1 MSGMRRVHPPPAP
14 LGLRP
19 SLPPRQCPASGLRA
33 CPPPFP
39 PPHLFAT
46 SSSRVQAR
54 CHSGATLPAPLTVC
68 SLFLC
73 PLGTKPRRTGTAVA
87 PLPSASRSPAQGLQA
102 EGTEKVRPTQPKAL
116 AASGP
121 SQGQR
126 VECRPGRRVHRGHSE
141 SPRGGTGA
149 EGPRW
154 EQWCGSRGSC
164 STATGSE
171 DPRGP
176 GHPAG
181 FRALAQWLAASIL
194 DVAPST
200 RNFRTW
206 RVGLRCQGWRRD
218 GGGCSW
224 GWGFLLG

>member
-1 MSGMRRVHPPPAP
+1 MS
-14 LGLRP
+14 
-19 SLPPRQCPASGLRA
+19 
-33 CPPPFP
+33 FF

-54 CHSGATLPAPLTVC
+54 CHSGATLPAPLTIC

-73 PLGTKPRRTGTAVA
+73 PPGTKPRRTGTAVA

-126 VECRPGRRVHRGHSE
+126 VECCPGRRVHRGHSE

-176 GHPAG
+176 GHPA
-181 FRALAQWLAASIL
+181 ASEL
-194 DVAPST
+194 WPS
-200 RNFRTW
+200 
-206 RVGLRCQGWRRD
+206 GWRRPSWTWPPPHATSGHGEWVCVARA
-218 GGGCSW
+218 GGGMGVAAHGDGASCW
-224 GWGFLLG
+224 GDGTFWNWTEVVVAQPCKCTECH